1 MALSR
6 RQLIG
11 RSGAAGVGAVALGIG
26 VSGGDTAAAA
36 PRKPGGRGKLFPP
49 LQASAGA
56 PLLALPPG
64 FSYEVVSETNVT
76 DLSDGAGT
84 IIGKSPDRMDG
95 TGLFRTSSGYRLVQ
109 NHEMGPGAPFVT
121 VPHVTGTV
129 YDAGVTGGGC
139 TVIDVTRSGS
149 RRSEWVGLSGTIS
162 NCAGGVTPWNS
173 WLTCEESELKAA
185 VVSGGQT
192 LQQDHGW
199 VFEVFPKPPSAQVPK
214 PIKAWGRYPH
224 EAVVVAP
231 NRTQVYLTEDASNPN
246 GLLYRWTAPDGYRLG
261 PRIADDLDGTQGKLE
276 ALVVLAPDGTVLPDL
291 AYVTSA
297 QIGRPFR
304 TRWVEV
310 PDRLAATESVRKQFP
325 AAGEVT
331 RSKKLEG
338 AWGTRHGLYFDAS
351 FAFAAADL
359 PANATK
365 HDGQIWYYDYAEE
378 TLTLKAY
385 FPYNP
390 VLHSNTPNWETA
402 LGQSLDLAF
411 DGPDNLHVSPYGSL
425 VLAEDGDTA
434 NHLISWSE
442 RFGAQAIARNLIV
455 QQPQTTTRGN
465 VYAEMTGPTFTPNG
479 ALLFANVFAPGH
491 TFVIRGPWRS
501 YLG

>member
-1 MALSR
+1 MTLSR
-6 RQLIG
+6 RQLIS
-11 RSGAAGVGAVALGIG
+11 RSGAAGVGAAALAIG
-26 VSGGDTAAAA
+26 LSADDPAAAA
-36 PRKPGGRGKLFPP
+36 PGESHGRGKLFPP
-49 LQASAGA
+49 LQAPTGA
-56 PLLALPPG
+56 LLALPAG
-64 FSYEVVSETNVT
+64 FSYEVVAEAGETE
-76 DLSDGAGT
+76 LSDVPGGAKT
-84 IIGKSPDRMDG
+84 PENIDG
-95 TGLFRTSSGYRLVQ
+95 TGVFRTSSGYRLVQ
-109 NHEMGPGAPFVT
+109 NHELSSGAQLP
-121 VPHVTGTV
+121 VPHVDGTV
-129 YDAGVTGGGC
+129 YDAGVIGGGC
-139 TVIDVTRSGS
+139 TVVDVTRSGS
-149 RRSEWVGLSGTIS
+149 RRSEWVGLSGTIR
-162 NCAGGVTPWNS
+162 NCAGGVTPWHS
-173 WLTCEESELKAA
+173 WLTCEETELKAGPI
-185 VVSGGQT
+185 SGAPP
-192 LQQDHGW
+192 LELDHGW
-199 VFEVFPKPPSAQVPK
+199 VFEVFPRAASAQIPK

-231 NRTQVYLTEDASNPN
+231 NRTQVYLTEDASTPN
-246 GLLYRWTAPDGYRLG
+246 GLLYRWTAPDGYRLR
-261 PRIADDLDGTQGKLE
+261 PRIADELDGTQGKLE
-276 ALVVLAPDGTVLPDL
+276 ALAVLAPDGSVLPDL

-310 PDRLAATESVRKQFP
+310 PDRLASGNVSVRNQFP
-325 AAGEVT
+325 AAGVVT

-338 AWGTRHGLYFDAS
+338 AWGTRRGLYFDAS

-365 HDGQIWYYDYAEE
+365 HDGQVWYYNYADE

-390 VLHSNTPNWETA
+390 ILHSNTPNWETA
-402 LGQSLDLAF
+402 LGQSIDLAF

-425 VLAEDGDTA
+425 VLAEDGNTA

-465 VYAEMTGPTFTPNG
+465 VYSEMTGPTFTPNG
-479 ALLFANVFAPGH
+479 SLLFANVFAPGH